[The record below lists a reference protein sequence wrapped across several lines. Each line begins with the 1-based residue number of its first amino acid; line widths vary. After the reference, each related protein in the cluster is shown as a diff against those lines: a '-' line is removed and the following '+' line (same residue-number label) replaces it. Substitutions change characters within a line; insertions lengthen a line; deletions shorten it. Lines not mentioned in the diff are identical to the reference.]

1 MLSERKQDIDVSEA
15 VSTRLIQHLRD
26 DTTDL
31 ADSDLFV
38 PSTHFT
44 CAQRLSQE
52 IALMKTLPL
61 VVAHC
66 SEIANPGDFLTREAL
81 GMPLLIVRKSDGTA
95 QAYLNMCRHRGGRV
109 ETRETGNKRFFM
121 CQYHGWSYERDGGQ
135 LRNVPYEDSFET
147 IERGCNSLIAYPTQ
161 ERHGLIFVMLSQGQ
175 GESLDSYLGAEVDAQ
190 MAPWRMEDSVIV
202 VEKQYTLD
210 INWKLVM
217 DGASDIIHP
226 RFLHPGGVGNLIE
239 SNVGVFRDYGR
250 HGQHFGVRSKLKT
263 LVKSNAEISGG
274 GTRYIASNLIIY
286 PNAMMIAAPE
296 HIEFW
301 TVWPVPGEPARSQVH
316 LRFLVR
322 KDILTPEIE
331 ARVHKS
337 WAVLEN
343 AATQEDWPME
353 LWIQQNAAAAPDA
366 IYRYG
371 RSELACAHLHRQL
384 RRDLDGVSA

>member
-1 MLSERKQDIDVSEA
+1 MLPETKRDIEVSEEI
-15 VSTRLIQHLRD
+15 SSRLITHLRD

-38 PSTHFT
+38 PVEHFVSVER
-44 CAQRLSQE
+44 AAEELRLLE
-52 IALMKTLPL
+52 TLPL
-61 VVAHC
+61 MVAHC
-66 SEIANPGDFLTREAL
+66 SELTKPGDFVTREVL
-81 GMPLLIVRKSDGTA
+81 GKPLLIVRQEDGSA

-109 ETRETGNKRFFM
+109 EPRASGSKRIFM
-121 CQYHGWSYERDGGQ
+121 CQYHGWSYDRDGGQ
-135 LRNVPYEDSFET
+135 LRNVPYEESFES
-147 IERGCNSLIAYPTQ
+147 IDRKCNSLIAFRTD
-161 ERHGLIFVMLSQGQ
+161 ERHGLVFVNFSDNQR
-175 GESLDSYLGAEVDAQ
+175 ESIADYLGPDVDAQ
-190 MAPWRMEDSVIV
+190 MAPWRMHESVVFI
-202 VEKQYTLD
+202 EKTFTLD

-263 LVKSNAEISGG
+263 LVKSNAEISSGSK
-274 GTRYIASNLIIY
+274 YIASNLIIY

-301 TVWPVPGEPARSQVH
+301 TVWPEPGNPSRSTVH

-322 KDILTPEIE
+322 KDIVSPEIE

-343 AATQEDWPME
+343 AAANEDWPME
-353 LWIQQNAAAAPDA
+353 LWIQQNAQAWPRGAF
-366 IYRYG
+366 RYG

-384 RRDLDGVSA
+384 RRDLDGATA